1 MSTCPVTGTPANDC
15 KEKHEILVLGQGYCH
30 IETNLEVKDSPL
42 NFFLKPIIRH
52 ESCGDVLSS
61 QRFSA
66 LEVAIPFGG
75 FLYLFCLGTKERCF
89 KGDEL

>member
-15 KEKHEILVLGQGYCH
+15 KEKHEILVLCQGNCH

-42 NFFLKPIIRH
+42 NFFLKSIIRH

-75 FLYLFCLGTKERCF
+75 FLYLFCLGTKEHCH